1 MMPEKAI
8 VIGGSI
14 AGLLA
19 AHVLSD
25 HFEEIILIEK
35 DNYVEDDKI
44 RNGIPQ
50 ANHVH
55 ILLVKGREI
64 LQDFFPELE
73 KDLVK
78 KGANKIDFLNDSR
91 YRLPSGWAPKF
102 NSGIVTFTCTRT
114 LLENTL
120 RHQIQKNSKIKIE
133 KGKQITS
140 LVLEKSNKISLKT
153 KENEEIHGDLIVD
166 CTGRNTKTPSW
177 LEDIGFPKPK
187 ETKID
192 SFVGYATRRY
202 IPPKNDRKW
211 KMLAIFNKPTTNPRT
226 GVIYPIEDGKWL
238 VGLYGIGK
246 NYPPTDEKGFLEF
259 TKNLESK
266 ELYDALKDATP
277 DSEIHGYRIQGSR
290 KYHYEEMLRWP
301 ENFIVLGDAVSVF
314 NPYYGQGIT
323 SAALGAKT
331 LDDLLKNSKIE
342 KDFTQ
347 KFQKRL
353 AKTVS
358 LPWIL
363 GTSEDIR
370 WPTTL
375 GKRPDAIT
383 RLVQNHAQKV
393 LLLAPKS
400 TLATKS
406 FLQMMHMIRSP
417 AIIFHP
423 VILLQLIANSIW
435 KRNE

>member
-1 MMPEKAI
+1 MLGKAI

-14 AGLLA
+14 AGLLTA
-19 AHVLSD
+19 RVLSD
-25 HFEEIILIEK
+25 YFEEVILIEK
-35 DNYVEDDKI
+35 DSYMEKGKV
-44 RNGIPQ
+44 RNGTPQ
-50 ANHVH
+50 ANHIH

-73 KDLVK
+73 RDLLK
-78 KGANKIDFLNDSR
+78 KGANKIDFLNDIR

-102 NSGIVTFTCTRT
+102 NSGIITFTCTRT
-114 LLENTL
+114 LLENTI
-120 RHQIQKNSKIKIE
+120 RYQIQKISKIKIE
-133 KGKQITS
+133 QGKQITS
-140 LVLEKSNKISLKT
+140 LVLEDTNKIILKT
-153 KENEEIHGDLIVD
+153 KEGKEIHGDLIVD

-211 KMLAIFNKPTTNPRT
+211 KMLAIFNDPTTNPRT

-259 TKNLESK
+259 IKNLESN

-290 KYHYEEMLRWP
+290 KYHYEEMSQWP

-323 SAALGAKT
+323 SAALGAKV
-331 LDDLLKNSKIE
+331 LDEMLKNSKIE
-342 KDFTQ
+342 KGFSQ
-347 KFQKRL
+347 KFQKKL
-353 AKTVS
+353 AKAVS

-363 GTSEDIR
+363 GTSEDMR

-375 GKRPDAIT
+375 GQRSNIIT
-383 RLVQNHAQKV
+383 RMVQSHAQKV

-400 TLATKS
+400 THATKS
-406 FLQMMHMIRSP
+406 FLQMMHMIKSP
-417 AIIFHP
+417 TIIFHP
-423 VILLQLIANSIW
+423 IILLQLILNFIR
-435 KRNE
+435 KRE